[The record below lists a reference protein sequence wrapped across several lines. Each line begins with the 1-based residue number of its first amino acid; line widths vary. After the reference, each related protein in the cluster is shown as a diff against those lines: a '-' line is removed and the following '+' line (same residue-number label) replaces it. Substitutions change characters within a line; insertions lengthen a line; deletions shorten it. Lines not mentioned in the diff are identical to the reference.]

1 MTVESG
7 YNQHDLYTVESI
19 QNYLGVHEYYG
30 HGIMNWSK
38 TSTHWKCYNAQLNHP
53 TFKKLPKYQQDEI
66 KERYNLYYSKRGK

>member
-38 TSTHWKCYNAQLNHP
+38 TSTHWK
-53 TFKKLPKYQQDEI
+53 LPKYQQDEI